1 MNWNVAQAKQKL
13 SEVLRGASEEPQLIF
28 NREKLV
34 AAVVDSAT
42 FKEFRK
48 WKQESDRKSIGEEFA
63 ELRAICAEEGEWE
76 LPVPVRED
84 RRNPFAEALE
94 DVSE

>member
-1 MNWNVAQAKQKL
+1 MRPTKPPDA
-13 SEVLRGASEEPQLIF
+13 RREEPEIALRLRSDGIEETIPLT
-28 NREKLV
+28 REIL
-34 AAVVDSAT
+34 
-42 FKEFRK
+42 
-48 WKQESDRKSIGEEFA
+48 RKSIGEEFA

-84 RRNPFAEALE
+84 RRNPFAEVLE